1 MLTHFQICVVLPPL
15 LIIPQ
20 IPFKMCQF
28 SVGSRDYTIFE
39 YCCASV
45 NALAILVQEMPPLA
59 QLAGD
64 NHYKVEI
71 IGRKHDQHRF
81 QGVKTTLDKSK
92 EQDTVTKCSMCQST
106 ALFYLHLATES
117 HSYLWP

>member
-1 MLTHFQICVVLPPL
+1 M
-15 LIIPQ
+15 
-20 IPFKMCQF
+20 
-28 SVGSRDYTIFE
+28 R
-39 YCCASV
+39 
-45 NALAILVQEMPPLA
+45 LALVQEMPPLA

-64 NHYKVEI
+64 NHYKVQI

-92 EQDTVTKCSMCQST
+92 EWDTVTKCSMCKST
-106 ALFYLHLATES
+106 SLFYLHVATES